1 MSKPPVVKA
10 RAAALLLRDAARILL
25 AGCAAEPL
33 SMLAAVDAEPDLWQ
47 GRILT
52 GAFIPGVNETAYGRI
67 GTATTVET
75 IFTTDGLRRGGTGPG
90 GRIAHLPLHYAAY
103 WARLARPGVVDAV
116 VLTVPPPAADGTV
129 GYGLACDFTPAA
141 IAAGVRVV
149 GVVNPR
155 MPDVAH
161 GPRLPLSRFAALVED
176 DSPLPELPATAPD
189 ATSLAIADH
198 VVGLLGPG
206 DTLQLGLGK
215 LQAAI
220 LSRLTGAGIARLG
233 YHAGMIA
240 PGVTPALFPRGIT
253 TGVALGDAAFYQG
266 LGRDASIAFAPVGL
280 THVQSTLA
288 ALPGL
293 LSVNSVLQ
301 VDLSGQANAEYLGRQ
316 VSGQGGMVDFV
327 RGARESVG
335 GRSVLALPATARGG
349 SESRIVAALA
359 QGTPVSVARADV
371 DLVVTEHGIAD
382 LREADLAERARRLA
396 AIAAPSFRDGLLAAA
411 RGIV

>member
-1 MSKPPVVKA
+1 MSLPPVLTA
-10 RAAALLLRDAARILL
+10 RAAALALRDAGRILL
-25 AGCAAEPL
+25 AGCAAEPR
-33 SMLAAVDAEPDLWQ
+33 SVLAAVGAEPDLWQ
-47 GRILT
+47 GRTLT

-75 IFTTDGLRRGGTGPG
+75 IFSTEGLRLGGD
-90 GRIAHLPLHYAAY
+90 ILHLPLSYAAF
-103 WARLARPGVVDAV
+103 WARLARPGLVEAV

-141 IAAGVRVV
+141 IAAGARVV
-149 GVVNPR
+149 AVVNPL
-155 MPDVAH
+155 MPDVAR
-161 GPRLPLSRFAALVED
+161 GPRLPLSRVAALVED
-176 DSPLPELPATAPD
+176 DSPLPELPAGAPD
-189 ATSLAIADH
+189 AASLAIADH
-198 VVGLLGPG
+198 VVGLLRPG

-220 LSRLTGAGIARLG
+220 LSRLAGAGIGDLG

-253 TGVALGDAAFYQG
+253 TGVALGDAAFYRG
-266 LGRDASIAFAPVGL
+266 IGRAEGVGFAPVGQ
-280 THVQSTLA
+280 THAPATLA

-316 VSGQGGMVDFV
+316 ISGQGGMVDFV
-327 RGARESVG
+327 RGARDSFG

-349 SESRIVAALA
+349 DSRIVPALP

-382 LREADLAERARRLA
+382 LREAGLADRARRLA
-396 AIAAPSFRDGLLAAA
+396 AIAAPAHRDSLLAAA
-411 RGIV
+411 RGIG